1 MDGIEPAPAAP
12 RRGRVVMIQMYTYI
26 DVADNTGAKECMCI
40 KVLGGSRKRYAGLGD
55 VIVASVKK
63 ALPGGDVKPGDVVK
77 GVVVRIKKATRR
89 DDGSYVRFD
98 RNALVL
104 IDNEQNPRGTRIFGA
119 VARELRD
126 RGFLKIVSLAAEVV

>member
-1 MDGIEPAPAAP
+1 
-12 RRGRVVMIQMYTYI
+12 MIQMYTYL

-40 KVLGGSRKRYAGLGD
+40 KVLGGTRRRYAGLGD

-63 ALPGGDVKPGDVVK
+63 AMPGGDVKPGDVVK
-77 GVVVRIKKATRR
+77 GVIVRLKRATRR

-119 VARELRD
+119 VARELRE
-126 RGFLKIVSLAAEVV
+126 RNFMKIISLAAEVV

>member
-1 MDGIEPAPAAP
+1 
-12 RRGRVVMIQMYTYI
+12 MIQMYTYL

-40 KVLGGSRKRYAGLGD
+40 KVLGGTRRRYAGLGD

-63 ALPGGDVKPGDVVK
+63 AIPGGEVKPGEVVK
-77 GVVVRIKKATRR
+77 GVVVRLKRTTRR
-89 DDGSYVRFD
+89 EDGSYVRFN

-119 VARELRD
+119 VARELRE
-126 RGFLKIVSLAAEVV
+126 RGFTRIISLAAEVV